1 MCQEILS
8 NICWWTHVDVLVIE
22 ENYAQRALC
31 YYQNTYD
38 FKTLMYD
45 HTLHQ
50 GRKYFCLYCLQ
61 DFSTKEIV
69 KFHINDRFKVNGKQI
84 IWMPK

>member
-1 MCQEILS
+1 
-8 NICWWTHVDVLVIE
+8 
-22 ENYAQRALC
+22 
-31 YYQNTYD
+31 
-38 FKTLMYD
+38 MYD

-69 KFHINDRFKVNGKQI
+69 KFHVNDRFKVNGKQI